1 MKNYELRHKDYPVLT
16 FELFPKVKVV
26 EIIDK
31 ARCPIQIE
39 NFNTTHFKD
48 WYSHRFVNLFTRENK
63 GSSNHVKTTFSPDI
77 LSEHGANLSDHY
89 WFCEEGSSLKW
100 ADVNYFEND
109 FAINSTM
116 LLDIF
121 DTPDIATNGNLRKYW
136 TVKDTIR
143 YLNKYNSIDYD
154 KFQLGAHTEVFA
166 SKILENLRITHA
178 EYEVEYD
185 EERKEYFS
193 SSRCFLD
200 TKFELVPVF
209 LISEAYKKPN
219 HFSEYNWFLKIC
231 KENLGIDIQKFIND
245 MLVFDYLIANE
256 DRHWNNFGLL
266 RNSETL
272 EYVGFAPLYDHECA
286 MGKNPYFKTRTFK
299 SNPDAQLKLV
309 DSAYPF
315 NLTKDF
321 LLETWEN
328 VYLFP
333 QVDTEKA
340 EYLAR
345 AKRLLLK
352 RFESIQRFLQQ

>member
-1 MKNYELRHKDYPVLT
+1 MKNFELRHKDYPVLIV
-16 FELFPKVKVV
+16 ELFPKLKVL
-26 EIIDK
+26 EIINQ
-31 ARCPIQIE
+31 ARCPLQAREFNRNHFIE
-39 NFNTTHFKD
+39 WFT
-48 WYSHRFVNLFTRENK
+48 HRFVNLRTREKAGNYSVCNLLTYDVLK
-63 GSSNHVKTTFSPDI
+63 D
-77 LSEHGANLSDHY
+77 HGANLSDHY

-166 SKILENLRITHA
+166 SKILEKLRITHA

-231 KENLGIDIQKFIND
+231 KENLGIDIQKSIND

-286 MGKNPYFKTRTFK
+286 MGTNPYFKTRTFK

-345 AKRLLLK
+345 AKKLLLN